1 MPAEADIGVPL
12 TDSDD
17 IQPRSPRRRAFA
29 MAVLAVATGAIG
41 ISMTVAGGFWGS
53 GDSSNP
59 LDPTHFGAG
68 TADSPYCNRDGGF
81 SLWRPVC

>member
-1 MPAEADIGVPL
+1 MSHE
-12 TDSDD
+12 DD
-17 IQPRSPRRRAFA
+17 IQPRSPGRRVFT
-29 MAVLAVATGAIG
+29 MAVLVMAVVAIG

-53 GDSSNP
+53 GDSANP

-81 SLWRPVC
+81 SFWRPVC